1 MANKIYIVRS
11 VDSDE
16 PDWRDVMSGYNGVD
30 YWAIS
35 VPEEVPESDVFD
47 AFQMAEEYA
56 NAYEDF
62 EMMSDEEGIENYDQH
77 FPMMRKKYADNSGY
91 QVFNSYL
98 EDVYGWQTAI
108 AVQGYQ
114 YSYEW

>member
-1 MANKIYIVRS
+1 MANKIYVVRS
-11 VDSDE
+11 VDSYE
-16 PDWRDVMSGYNGVD
+16 PDWRDTMSIYNGVD
-30 YWAIS
+30 YWTVS
-35 VPEEVPESDVFD
+35 VPEEIPESDVFD

-77 FPMMRKKYADNSGY
+77 FPMMREKYTGNNGY
-91 QVFNSYL
+91 QIFNSYL
-98 EDVYGWQTAI
+98 EDACGWRTAR
-108 AVQGYQ
+108 AVQEYQ